1 MLDSNIF
8 GKLIRVISRERLFDY
23 GTIQEIKKSL
33 AHVNIVEDEED
44 APEEFYDAIMGTIME
59 IPIKL
64 PSGNHVDRT
73 TILQHLK
80 NDTSDPF
87 TRQALKEEDLV
98 IDEDLKLRI
107 VEWRNQ
113 K

>member
-1 MLDSNIF
+1 M
-8 GKLIRVISRERLFDY
+8 
-23 GTIQEIKKSL
+23 
-33 AHVNIVEDEED
+33 EDEED
-44 APEEFYDAIMGTIME
+44 APDEFYDAIMGTIME

-64 PSGNHVDRT
+64 PSGNYVDRT

-87 TRQALKEEDLV
+87 TRQELREEDLV

-107 VEWRNQ
+107 VEWRN